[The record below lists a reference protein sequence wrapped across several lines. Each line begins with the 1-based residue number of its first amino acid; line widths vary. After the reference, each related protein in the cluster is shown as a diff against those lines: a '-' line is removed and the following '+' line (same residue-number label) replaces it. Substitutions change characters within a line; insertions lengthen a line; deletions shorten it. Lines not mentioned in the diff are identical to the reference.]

1 MNDENI
7 VHVVHVVVMKEVI
20 KNPIIG
26 LKWEVEVMNGIFFKF
41 CKVYLHFGQLAPA
54 QDKLPNLESY
64 CRLCVLR

>member
-1 MNDENI
+1 MGRGGYEWN
-7 VHVVHVVVMKEVI
+7 
-20 KNPIIG
+20 
-26 LKWEVEVMNGIFFKF
+26 VEVMNEIFLKC